1 MNAALASEI
10 RRLTPAEKLQLVGE
24 LWDDL
29 TANED
34 RLPIPTW
41 HEELLAEDQ
50 ARYAANPAEGSS
62 WAEVNAR
69 ILGKS

>member
-29 TANED
+29 TASED
-34 RLPIPTW
+34 RLPIPMW

-50 ARYAANPAEGSS
+50 ARYAAIPAEGSS
-62 WAEVNAR
+62 WAEVKAR